1 MKKSRLLPVLAI
13 TLTAV
18 IWGLSFLSIKIS
30 VAVIPPMTLALL
42 RFIMASVLLSLMIR
56 ILEPGSKLK
65 KEDIPAL
72 SVAGIIGITVY
83 FFFENNGV
91 KMTTASVASM
101 IIAAIPILS
110 LLADYLFF
118 KSPLSP
124 YKIFCVLLSIIGVYL
139 VVGANLTGPHGRSNL
154 MGNLMMMG
162 AALSWVAYGI
172 FTRPLGKKY
181 SQLYIVTYQTI
192 FGTLCL
198 VPFSLLEMGN
208 WQPVSTVVMLNVA
221 FLGVFCSAL
230 GYYLYVYALKSLGIG
245 VVSLFINL
253 IPVVTVI
260 SSYFILKETISPAQ
274 MAGGALIIVSVYLA
288 SWRQAAGS
296 RAASPEAGSK
306 KQAPV

>member
-1 MKKSRLLPVLAI
+1 MKKITLLPVLAI

-30 VAVIPPMTLALL
+30 VSVIPPMTLALL
-42 RFIMASVLLSLMIR
+42 RFAIASVLLSVMLR
-56 ILEPGSKLK
+56 ILEPGSRLK
-65 KEDIPAL
+65 KGDVPAL
-72 SVAGIIGITVY
+72 SVAGVIGIAVY

-91 KMTTASVASM
+91 KMTSASVASM

-118 KSPLSP
+118 KSPMSR
-124 YKIFCVLLSIIGVYL
+124 YKIFCVLLSIVGVYL

-162 AALSWVAYGI
+162 AAFSWVAYGI
-172 FTRPLGKKY
+172 ITRPLGKKY
-181 SQLYIVTYQTI
+181 TQLYIVTYQTI

-198 VPFSLLEMGN
+198 LPFSLLEMGS
-208 WQPVSTVVMLNVA
+208 WQPVSSTVLLNVA

-260 SSYFILKETISPAQ
+260 SSYFILREKVSAAQ
-274 MAGGALIIVSVYLA
+274 MAGGALIIISVYLA
-288 SWRQAAGS
+288 SWKQSSAEQSAAL
-296 RAASPEAGSK
+296 RAKAE
-306 KQAPV
+306 KQAV